1 MSLAEQCDTIL
12 DLGDDQAQPVQRFNV
27 IEMKKEKK

>member
-12 DLGDDQAQPVQRFNV
+12 DLGDDQAQPVQRFNDDQ
-27 IEMKKEKK
+27 KKEKK